1 MWMIINI
8 PRWQQYW
15 PLDSPVNK
23 EFFAYLVF
31 AKSLLAL
38 PEIIFYKTPHRL
50 QPRSNAMCRRGSPQ
64 NYRKQTSQIVTGK
77 SNFMWVSRPLHRLA
91 TNFPMS
97 TVSSSSSS
105 VPLLQGLDT
114 AMSSHAPPAWGWFC
128 WHDAIFLREGDS
140 NGRMPTLTEHVE
152 VFFWS
157 SKQTSTTQNSKN
169 NDI

>member
-31 AKSLLAL
+31 AESLLAL

-128 WHDAIFLREGDS
+128 WHDAIFFTWRWLERPHAHPYRS
-140 NGRMPTLTEHVE
+140 
-152 VFFWS
+152 VFLEF
-157 SKQTSTTQNSKN
+157 KTN
-169 NDI
+169 